1 MKPIYLFLLLLFSLS
16 KAQSQNVNFQR
27 ETVSFNFDMKPN
39 PANHWVNISL
49 ENVVGDIEDLEVEMY
64 TVIGTKIHPLRTQVS
79 SAENKIVLNLTQVPD
94 GVYLVRIKG
103 KDFEQTK
110 RLRVHH

>member
-1 MKPIYLFLLLLFSLS
+1 M
-16 KAQSQNVNFQR
+16 AHAQNVNFQR

-39 PANHWVNISL
+39 PANHWVNISVENYLGEFENL
-49 ENVVGDIEDLEVEMY
+49 EIEMY
-64 TVIGTKIHPLRTQVS
+64 SVIGTKIHPLRIQVNPS
-79 SAENKIVLNLTQVPD
+79 ENKMVLNLSQVPA

>member
-1 MKPIYLFLLLLFSLS
+1 MGLQ

-27 ETVSFNFDMKPN
+27 ETVSFNFEMKPN
-39 PANHWVNISL
+39 PANHWVNIAL
-49 ENVVGDIEDLEVEMY
+49 ENVDDEMENLEIEMY
-64 TVIGTKIHPLRTQVS
+64 SVIGTKIQPLKMQINPS
-79 SAENKIVLNLTQVPD
+79 DNKIILNLSQIPN

-110 RLRVHH
+110 RLRVNH

>member
-1 MKPIYLFLLLLFSLS
+1 MMFSLQ

-49 ENVVGDIEDLEVEMY
+49 ENVVVDIEDLEVEMY
-64 TVIGTKIHPLRTQVS
+64 TVIGTKIQPLRTQIS
-79 SAENKIVLNLTQVPD
+79 AAENKIVLNLTQIPD

-103 KDFEQTK
+103 KDFEHTK

>member
-16 KAQSQNVNFQR
+16 KAQSQNANFQR

-49 ENVVGDIEDLEVEMY
+49 ENVIGDIEDLEVEMY
-64 TVIGTKIHPLRTQVS
+64 TVIGTKIHPLRIQMNPS
-79 SAENKIVLNLTQVPD
+79 ENKMVLNLTQVPD

-103 KDFEQTK
+103 KDFELTK

>member
-1 MKPIYLFLLLLFSLS
+1 MMFSLQ

-49 ENVVGDIEDLEVEMY
+49 ENVVVDIQDLEVEMY
-64 TVIGTKIHPLRTQVS
+64 TVIGTKIQPLRTQIS
-79 SAENKIVLNLTQVPD
+79 AAENKIVLNLTQIPD

-103 KDFEQTK
+103 KDFEHTK

>member
-1 MKPIYLFLLLLFSLS
+1 
-16 KAQSQNVNFQR
+16 
-27 ETVSFNFDMKPN
+27 
-39 PANHWVNISL
+39 
-49 ENVVGDIEDLEVEMY
+49 MY

-79 SAENKIVLNLTQVPD
+79 AAENKIVLNLTQVPD

>member
-1 MKPIYLFLLLLFSLS
+1 MKPFYLLLFMLISLP
-16 KAQSQNVNFQR
+16 KAHAQNVNFQR

-39 PANHWVNISL
+39 PANHWVNISVENYLGEFENL
-49 ENVVGDIEDLEVEMY
+49 EIEMY
-64 TVIGTKIHPLRTQVS
+64 SVIGTKIHPLRIQVNPS
-79 SAENKIVLNLTQVPD
+79 ENKMVLNLSQVPA

>member
-1 MKPIYLFLLLLFSLS
+1 MKPIYFLLLIMFGLQ

-49 ENVVGDIEDLEVEMY
+49 ENVVVDIEDLEVEMY
-64 TVIGTKIHPLRTQVS
+64 TVIGTKIQPLRTQIS
-79 SAENKIVLNLTQVPD
+79 AAENKIVLNLTQIPD

-103 KDFEQTK
+103 KDFEHTK

>member
-1 MKPIYLFLLLLFSLS
+1 MKPFFLLLLMLLSLQ

-49 ENVVGDIEDLEVEMY
+49 ENINEEIENLNIEMY
-64 TVIGTKIHPLRTQVS
+64 SVIGSKIHPLRMQINQ
-79 SAENKIVLNLTQVPD
+79 ADNKIILNLTQIPN

-110 RLRVHH
+110 RLRVNH

>member
-1 MKPIYLFLLLLFSLS
+1 MKPIYFFLLMLFSLQM
-16 KAQSQNVNFQR
+16 AHSQNVNFQR

-64 TVIGTKIHPLRTQVS
+64 TVIGTKIQPLRTQIS
-79 SAENKIVLNLTQVPD
+79 AAENKIVLNLTQIPD

>member
-1 MKPIYLFLLLLFSLS
+1 MGLQA
-16 KAQSQNVNFQR
+16 AQSQNVNFQR
-27 ETVSFNFDMKPN
+27 ETVSFNFEMKPN

-49 ENVVGDIEDLEVEMY
+49 ENLPGDFENLEIEMY
-64 TVIGTKIHPLRTQVS
+64 SVIGTKILPLKMQLNPS
-79 SAENKIVLNLTQVPD
+79 DHKIILNLTQVAN

-110 RLRVHH
+110 RLRVNH